1 MSTDVIKVL
10 KSVTPFNSLTIE
22 VLNELILKLKIKDYL
37 PGDYVFKQGE
47 PSQRCLFI
55 ISRGSAEI
63 TVTNEKGI
71 EAVVGFRQQ
80 LDFFGETVVLTNLTY
95 PASVRAK
102 EQMICFLLARKDL
115 EHLINNHSDFAGFFS
130 QILSERMRVLYE
142 EIVTEQ
148 SFEAYSSIDTPLFS
162 KRVSEIMST
171 PVLTCHPRQSVKT
184 AVDMMFKKNISSL
197 VVADDNLKPLG
208 MITEKGLLKS
218 IMKGNIT
225 SIEDYTTGDIMEQN
239 LVTISPKSFFNQALL
254 AVIKHQ
260 VKYLIVVD
268 RKKLVGIVTLMDLVK
283 ARNTG
288 TLLITSEID
297 NKDSLD
303 ELVVI
308 GQQINSML
316 YALVAEKAAVSAI
329 MEIMTELHDRLTRK
343 VIKICENEMIAKGRG
358 KPPVEYAWIH
368 MGSAGRREMTLRTD
382 QDNAIVYANPDEQ
395 QAQNVAAYFYE
406 LAADIVNGLA
416 QCGFAK
422 CKGGVM
428 ASNPLWCQSLNGWH
442 QTVHDWMKKGLP
454 ENVRA
459 LTIFLDFRFIYGS
472 SALINKLQN
481 IVKTIDP
488 GSDTT
493 VIVSHL
499 LTQDDIKFK
508 VPLNL
513 LGGFVTDKHG
523 PHKGEINLKNAA
535 AIHIVNCIRVYAVK
549 YGIPFTST
557 FDRIRILSEQKII
570 PPDDAELVSAA
581 YETLMMF
588 RIREN
593 VKKFKQGH
601 QPDNYVNPY
610 RLSKREQALLKDAFT
625 AITRL
630 QKLTSNRFS
639 IYWLSYLGP

>member
-1 MSTDVIKVL
+1 MSTDVIKTL
-10 KSVTPFNSLTIE
+10 KSVTPFNSLTID
-22 VLNELILKLKIKDYL
+22 VLNELIPKLKIKDYL

-47 PSQRCLFI
+47 LSQRCLFI
-55 ISRGSAEI
+55 ISHGSAEI
-63 TVTNEKGI
+63 TVANEKGI

-80 LDFFGETVVLTNLTY
+80 LDFFGETVVLTDLTY
-95 PASVRAK
+95 PASVRTK
-102 EQMICFLLARKDL
+102 EQMTCFLLARKDL

-130 QILSERMRVLYE
+130 LILSERMRVLYE

-148 SFEAYSSIDTPLFS
+148 SFEAYSSVDTPLFS

-171 PVLTCHPRQSVKT
+171 PVLTCHPRQPIKS
-184 AVDMMFKKNISSL
+184 AVDMMLKKNISSL
-197 VVADDNLKPLG
+197 VVTDDNFKPLG

-218 IMKGNIT
+218 IVTGNIT
-225 SIEDYTTGDIMEQN
+225 TIENYTAGDIMEHT
-239 LVTISPKSFFNQALL
+239 LVTISPKSLFNQALL

-268 RKKLVGIVTLMDLVK
+268 REKLVGIVTLMDLVK

-288 TLLITSEID
+288 TLLLTSEID
-297 NKDSLD
+297 NKHTID

-308 GQQINSML
+308 GQQINSIL
-316 YALVAEKAAVSAI
+316 YGLVAEKAAVSTS

-343 VIKICENEMIAKGRG
+343 IIMICENEMITKGRG
-358 KPPVEYAWIH
+358 KPPVDYAWIH

-395 QAQNVAAYFYE
+395 QAQKVTAYFHE
-406 LAADIVNGLA
+406 LAVSIVNSLER
-416 QCGFAK
+416 CGFAK

-428 ASNPLWCQSLNGWH
+428 ASNSLWCQSLNGWRETIH
-442 QTVHDWMKKGLP
+442 EWMKKGIP

-459 LTIFLDFRFIYGS
+459 LTIFLDFRYIYGS
-472 SALINKLQN
+472 SALVNRLQD

-488 GSDTT
+488 GSETT
-493 VIVSHL
+493 VMVSHL

-513 LGGFVTDKHG
+513 LGGFVTNKNGSHR
-523 PHKGEINLKNAA
+523 GEINLKNAA

-593 VKKFKQGH
+593 VKKFKQGQ

-639 IYWLSYLGP
+639 IYWLSYLS

>member
-1 MSTDVIKVL
+1 MSTDVIKII
-10 KSVTPFNSLTIE
+10 KSVTPFNSLTLE
-22 VLNELILKLKIKDYL
+22 VLNELIPKIKIKDYF

-55 ISRGSAEI
+55 ISHGSAEI
-63 TVTNEKGI
+63 TVTGEKGT

-80 LDFFGETVVLTNLTY
+80 LDFFGETVVLTDLTY

-102 EQMICFLLARKDL
+102 EQMSCFLLARKEL

-148 SFEAYSSIDTPLFS
+148 SFEAYGSVDTPLFS

-171 PVLTCHPRQSVKT
+171 PVLTCHPRQSVKS
-184 AVDMMFKKNISSL
+184 AVDMMFKKNISTL

-218 IMKGNIT
+218 FVTGNIT
-225 SIEDYTTGDIMEQN
+225 SIADCITGDIMEYN
-239 LVTISPKSFFNQALL
+239 LVTISPNSFFNQALL
-254 AVIKHQ
+254 AIIKHQ
-260 VKYLIVVD
+260 VKCLIVVD
-268 RKKLVGIVTLMDLVK
+268 REKLVGIVTLMDLVK

-288 TLLITSEID
+288 TLLLTSEIES
-297 NKDSLD
+297 KDSLD
-303 ELVVI
+303 ELVAT
-308 GQQINSML
+308 GRQINSIL
-316 YALVAEKAAVSAI
+316 YALVAEKAAISAI

-343 VIKICENEMIAKGRG
+343 IIEICEKEMILKGWG
-358 KPPVEYAWIH
+358 EPPVDYAWIH

-395 QAQNVAAYFYE
+395 QAQNVAAYFHE
-406 LAADIVNGLA
+406 LAAGIVNGLEK
-416 QCGFAK
+416 CGFAK

-428 ASNPLWCQSLNGWH
+428 ASNPLWCQSLNGWRE
-442 QTVHDWMKKGLP
+442 TVHEWMKKGLP

-459 LTIFLDFRFIYGS
+459 LTIFLDFRYIYGS
-472 SALINKLQN
+472 RALVHKLHN
-481 IVKTIDP
+481 IVQTIDP
-488 GSDTT
+488 VSDTT

-513 LGGFVTDKHG
+513 LGGFVTNKNE
-523 PHKGEINLKNAA
+523 PHRGQINLKNAA
-535 AIHIVNCIRVYAVK
+535 AIHIVNCIRVFAVK
-549 YGIPFTST
+549 YSIPFTST
-557 FDRIRILSEQKII
+557 FDRIRVLNEQKIL

-593 VKKFKQGH
+593 VKKFKQGQ

-610 RLSKREQALLKDAFT
+610 RLSKREQALLKDSFT

-639 IYWLSYLGP
+639 IYWLSYFSQ